1 MKKRLSGNAPPVCR
15 ELKGEYNMPRNLLIV
30 DDSASMRQ
38 LVSFALKDA
47 GYDVTAAVHG
57 KDALD
62 KLNNGSKFEMVITDL
77 NMPEMDGIELIKQLR
92 QKPGYKFTPVIM
104 LTTESQDLKKQE
116 GKAAGATG
124 WIVKPFTPEQ
134 LLGVVRKFVK

>member
-1 MKKRLSGNAPPVCR
+1 
-15 ELKGEYNMPRNLLIV
+15 MPGNLLIV

-77 NMPEMDGIELIKQLR
+77 NMPEMDGIELIRQLR

-104 LTTESQDLKKQE
+104 LTTESQDQKKQE

-124 WIVKPFTPEQ
+124 WIVKPFTPDQ
-134 LLGVVRKFVK
+134 LLGVVKKFVK